1 MEAGTSLVR
10 ADTIRA
16 MATQSIKKKLDALYR
31 SFDFRGRTSHDPIS
45 IPMRYKRAHDIEV
58 SAFIA
63 ASYAYGRVDLFLPVL
78 ERIASLMG
86 KSPQGFIMEFDLRKH
101 TRLFDG
107 IGYRFY
113 KPADLVGL
121 IYALKQVLKR
131 FGSLES
137 AFMAHSSKD
146 DADIGPGL
154 GGLMAELKKA
164 GKGAFRSSKPEGFN
178 HYFPSPATGGAAKRG
193 ALFMRWMVRD
203 KDIDFGIWK
212 SVKTSQLVIPL
223 DVHIARIS
231 RCLGL
236 TSRKSNDWKTALEI
250 TASLRKLDPKD
261 PMKYD
266 FALCHRGISGL
277 CGPSECEGCELKKV
291 RALS

>member
-1 MEAGTSLVR
+1 
-10 ADTIRA
+10 
-16 MATQSIKKKLDALYR
+16 MATQALKKKLDTLYR
-31 SFDFRGRTSHDPIS
+31 SFDFKARVNHDPIS
-45 IPMRYKRAHDIEV
+45 IPMRYKRLRDIEV

-63 ASYAYGRVDLFLPVL
+63 AAYAYGRVDLFLPVL
-78 ERIASLMG
+78 DRIASIMG
-86 KSPQGFIMEFDLRKH
+86 RSPHDFIMNFDLRKQAK
-101 TRLFDG
+101 LFDG

-121 IYALKQVLKR
+121 MYAMRGVLKKY
-131 FGSLES
+131 GSLEKS
-137 AFMAHSSKD
+137 FMAHSSKE

-154 GGLMAELKKA
+154 GGLMAELKQA
-164 GKGAFRSSKPEGFN
+164 GQGAFRTRKPEGFN

-212 SVKTSQLVIPL
+212 GVKPSQLVIPL
-223 DVHIARIS
+223 DVHIARVS

-250 TASLRKLDPKD
+250 TASLRELDPGD

-266 FALCHRGISGL
+266 FALCHNLRPL
-277 CGPSECEGCELKKV
+277 
-291 RALS
+291 RT

>member
-1 MEAGTSLVR
+1 MKGQR

-16 MATQSIKKKLDALYR
+16 MGNPYLKKKLDALYR
-31 SFDFRGRTSHDPIS
+31 SFDFKARTSHDPIS
-45 IPMRYKRAHDIEV
+45 IPMRYRRPRDIEV

-78 ERIASLMG
+78 EKIITVMG
-86 KSPQGFIMEFDLRKH
+86 KSPFNFIKDFHLTKH
-101 TRLFDG
+101 AKLFDD

-113 KPADLVGL
+113 KPVDLVGL
-121 IYALKQVLKR
+121 IYALSKVLKK
-131 FGSLES
+131 FGSLEG
-137 AFMAHSSKD
+137 AFMAHSSKED
-146 DADIGPGL
+146 TDIGPGL
-154 GGLMAELKKA
+154 AGMMGELKKA
-164 GKGAFRSSKPEGFN
+164 GQGAFKGSRKPEGFN

-203 KDIDFGIWK
+203 KDMDFGIWK
-212 SVKTSQLVIPL
+212 GVKPSQLVIPL
-223 DVHIARIS
+223 DVHIARVS

-250 TASLRKLDPKD
+250 TAALRELDPKD

-277 CGPSECEGCELKKV
+277 CGPSECDGCELKGIS
-291 RALS
+291 AI